1 MSDGAHRIRRLR
13 WRLAL
18 RSREE
23 AAAFRARLGRSVNS
37 AIGPALERAFDSLA
51 AGDHVI
57 HLARLEAAVRV
68 ESTDDLESATV
79 DAIRTA
85 LTARLAEASDDGQPA
100 SSGPVRRS
108 TVRLSRL
115 ESILQYLETGTLP
128 WYAQPETADLAHV
141 RELEETAVSDL
152 TAVLQHLPT
161 TPGEAAVFLFRLL
174 SLLPDSGWLS
184 VVYAVARQ
192 RHRPEEPALFDA
204 IERIAVAPERSS
216 GRHARLELAAA
227 IIAGWFAPVE
237 RPNPQPAP
245 IKTAVSSDALR
256 LFDRLALPTRLAK
269 PIDSP
274 RQPSDLWRE
283 TARPHHDDRSP
294 DGAQLRVPAF
304 YAGLVVLTPFLP
316 RLFAARNVAHPGE
329 QTLTPEALRRAA
341 ALLHFAATGENEGHE
356 YELEFIKALL
366 GVPADR
372 AILFASGILSRGDRD
387 EVETVLGDVVEQWY
401 MLKHSSTDG
410 LRHAFLQRR
419 GLLIDAG
426 DSWRLRVESAAVDVL
441 LDHLPW
447 SLTTVALPW
456 LPKPIA
462 IDWPRF

>member
-13 WRLAL
+13 WRIAL
-18 RSREE
+18 GSREE
-23 AAAFRARLGRSVNS
+23 ADGLRARLGRTVNLTL
-37 AIGPALERAFDSLA
+37 GPALERAFDGLA
-51 AGDHVI
+51 ARDDVI
-57 HLARLEAAVRV
+57 HIARLEAAVRV
-68 ESTDDLESATV
+68 ESTDDLEAATA
-79 DAIRTA
+79 DAIRAA
-85 LTARLAEASDDGQPA
+85 LTARLAEAGDDRQPG
-100 SSGPVRRS
+100 SSERVRRS

-115 ESILQYLETGTLP
+115 ESILQYVETGTLP
-128 WYAQPETADLAHV
+128 WHAEPETADLGYV

-161 TPGEAAVFLFRLL
+161 TPAEAAVFLFRLL

-184 VVYAVARQ
+184 VVHAVARH
-192 RHRPEEPALFDA
+192 RHRPEEPALVEA

-237 RPNPQPAP
+237 QP

-274 RQPSDLWRE
+274 RQPADLWRE
-283 TARPHHDDRSP
+283 TVRPHHDERAP
-294 DGAQLRVPAF
+294 EGAQVRVPAF
-304 YAGLVVLTPFLP
+304 YAGLVVLAPFLP

-341 ALLHFAATGENEGHE
+341 ALLHFAATGEREGHE
-356 YELEFIKALL
+356 YELGFIKTLL

-372 AILFASGILSRGDRD
+372 AILFASGILSRGDRE

-410 LRHAFLQRR
+410 LRQAFLQRR
-419 GLLIDAG
+419 GLLIDTG
-426 DSWRLRVESAAVDVL
+426 ESWRLRVESAAVDVL

-447 SLTTVALPW
+447 TLTTVALPW
-456 LPKPIA
+456 LSTPIA